1 MHAYGRTLRRAGD
14 LRLLA
19 LPVGAGRERYC
30 VAAGLE
36 PLATFPALERA
47 LAFFQAIREATQS
60 AGDGAGPRGGAGGVT
75 DLTAYRLR
83 RHRRRKAAT
92 ERRGRAEPEEA

>member
-1 MHAYGRTLRRAGD
+1 MMHAYGRTLQQAGD

-30 VAAGLE
+30 VADGLE
-36 PLATFPALERA
+36 PLATFPTVERA
-47 LAFFQAIREATQS
+47 LAFFQAIREATQ
-60 AGDGAGPRGGAGGVT
+60 AAEAWPRGGAGGVT

-83 RHRRRKAAT
+83 RPRRRRAAT
-92 ERRGRAEPEEA
+92 DGHGRAVPEEA

>member
-19 LPVGAGRERYC
+19 LPVGAGRECYC
-30 VAAGLE
+30 VADGLE
-36 PLATFPALERA
+36 PLATFPTLERA
-47 LAFFQAIREATQS
+47 LAFFQASREATRE
-60 AGDGAGPRGGAGGVT
+60 AGAGPRGGAGGVT

-83 RHRRRKAAT
+83 RHRRRRAAT
-92 ERRGRAEPEEA
+92 DRRGRAEPEEA